1 VETIEMTRS
10 SAHKIKNICVFGGFN
25 PMKENEFL
33 ESTNH
38 LSRVLPK
45 RKIHLMYGGGS
56 LGLIES
62 VGITSFLRD
71 SQIFGIIQKPIGLL
85 NVNDFYNNLLSF
97 LDYTIEQKLITSST
111 QRIII
116 SALLNNRLINYKL

>member
-1 VETIEMTRS
+1 
-10 SAHKIKNICVFGGFN
+10 
-25 PMKENEFL
+25 
-33 ESTNH
+33 
-38 LSRVLPK
+38 
-45 RKIHLMYGGGS
+45 MYGGGS